1 MFWQHK
7 TKFTVQQV
15 FSSPQQ
21 LLKAAQ
27 QYFKYIDG
35 AAGIKPAKRPKK
47 AAVEAGIDA
56 PAPIITTHLP
66 YSIQGLCVYLGVS
79 YKTFMANTQGEGKEA
94 LEEAALLL
102 RDIIETQQ
110 FTGAALG
117 IFSAT
122 AITRKPG
129 LTDKPNLDVANP
141 NTDWKIT
148 LNLNPPN
155 DDEETTPR

>member
-7 TKFTVQQV
+7 TKYTAQQV
-15 FSSPQQ
+15 FNSPQQ

-35 AAGIKPAKRPKK
+35 AASIKPAKRGKK
-47 AAVEAGIDA
+47 AVIEQDIDA

-66 YSIQGLCVYLGVS
+66 YTMQGLCVYLGVP
-79 YKTFMANTQGEGKEA
+79 YKTFVANTQGEGKEA
-94 LEEAALLL
+94 LEEVALLL

-117 IFSAT
+117 VFSPT
-122 AITRKPG
+122 VITRKPG
-129 LTDKPNLDVANP
+129 LTDKPTQDVANP